1 MLELRAVS
9 KTFNPGTPN
18 ELRALQ
24 AVNLTVDDGLFVII
38 IGTNGSGKS
47 TLLNA
52 VAGSFFVDS
61 GSISLGAAEIT
72 NWPEHRRAKPIGRV
86 FQNPFSGRAAR
97 MSIGG
102 NLGLGACPRVPPAA
116 G

>member
-1 MLELRAVS
+1 MLEIRTVS

-18 ELRALQ
+18 ELHALQ
-24 AVNLTVDDGLFVII
+24 AVNLTVDDGSFVVI

-61 GSISLGAAEIT
+61 GSILLAAAEIT
-72 NWPEHRRAKPIGRV
+72 NWPEQRRAKLVGRV
-86 FQNPFSGRAAR
+86 FQNPLRGTAA
-97 MSIGG
+97 
-102 NLGLGACPRVPPAA
+102 NNENVENRVH
-116 G
+116 